1 MGNYYAEDVEYLLLK
16 AVSECREPVGAGFL
30 AETFAT
36 WRLARLPLAGICG
49 GWSKRA
55 ICAVNGTTDVP
66 GAVL

>member
-30 AETFAT
+30 AETFAN
-36 WRLARLPLAGICG
+36 RKDLALSEATIGS
-49 GWSKRA
+49 GWSKRV
-55 ICAVNGTTDVP
+55 ICAANGTTDVP